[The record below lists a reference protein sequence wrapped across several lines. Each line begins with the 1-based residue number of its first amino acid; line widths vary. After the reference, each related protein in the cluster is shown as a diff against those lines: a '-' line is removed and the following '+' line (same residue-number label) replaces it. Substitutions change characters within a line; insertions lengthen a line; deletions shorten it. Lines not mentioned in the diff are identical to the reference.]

1 MAYCRFGFLNIS
13 QSHIRILY
21 ITYPMLSVE
30 MLAGQ
35 FAMCKYHIYKYILLD
50 AWPTIPLCS
59 VYSCTRTVYIL
70 GIELVTRYYL
80 LRPHRQKPRSPPE
93 QRWVDRLNIIEKS
106 LNFLFVV
113 KRASAD
119 SRQLLQQLLWLSKL
133 RKKSQLN

>member
-13 QSHIRILY
+13 QSHICILY

-93 QRWVDRLNIIEKS
+93 QRWVDQLNIIEKFKFS
-106 LNFLFVV
+106 VCRKKSSGGQQAAVAVAVV
-113 KRASAD
+113 AV
-119 SRQLLQQLLWLSKL
+119 KL